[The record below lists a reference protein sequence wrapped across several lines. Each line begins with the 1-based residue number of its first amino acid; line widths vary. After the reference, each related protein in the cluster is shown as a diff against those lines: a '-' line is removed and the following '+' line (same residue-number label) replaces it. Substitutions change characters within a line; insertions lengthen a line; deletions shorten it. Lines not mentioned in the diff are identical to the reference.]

1 MAGGGEFD
9 LIRQYL
15 TGLGADR
22 RDVTYGVGD
31 DAAITRPPPSM
42 PAVLALDTLVAGVHF
57 PQDLPAA
64 AVGYRALAVNLSDMA
79 AMGATPAWALLGLT
93 LPASDTDWVAAFA
106 QGLDRLARLNN
117 VALVGGDIT
126 RGPLTISLQIT
137 GFSPAPLRRDGARP
151 GDRIWVSGRPGDAA
165 GGLEVWQS
173 AHRQAPPWQG
183 LVRAFTEPRPR
194 IALGQALRGTA
205 SAVID
210 ISDGVLADAGH
221 IAEASQVALQL
232 DPSALQPSARLRA
245 WAGGAAGQDLV
256 LGGGDD
262 YELLFTAP
270 DEAGSVIG
278 QIARRT
284 RTPVRCIGC
293 VATGVGVDWGGQSAR
308 ETGNAG
314 FRHFD

>member
-1 MAGGGEFD
+1 MAGCGEFD

-22 RDVTYGVGD
+22 GDVTYGVGD
-31 DAAITRPPPSM
+31 DAAITCPPASM

-64 AVGYRALAVNLSDMA
+64 AVGYRALAVNLTDMA

-93 LPASDTDWVAAFA
+93 LPASDADWVAAFA
-106 QGLDRLARLNN
+106 GGLDRLARLNN
-117 VALVGGDIT
+117 VAVVGGDIT

-151 GDRIWVSGRPGDAA
+151 GDRVWVSGRPGDAA

-173 AHRQAPPWQG
+173 AHRQTPRWQG

-194 IALGQALRGTA
+194 IALGQALRGIA

-210 ISDGVLADAGH
+210 VSDGVLADAGH

-232 DPSALQPSARLRA
+232 ESTALQPSARLRA
-245 WAGGAAGQDLV
+245 WAGAAAGQDLT
-256 LGGGDD
+256 LAGGDD

-270 DEAGSVIG
+270 DEAGPVIG
-278 QIARRT
+278 QVAGQT
-284 RTPVRCIGC
+284 RTPVRCIGR
-293 VATGVGVDWGGQSAR
+293 VVRGAGVDWGGQNADAAAR
-308 ETGNAG
+308 GG
-314 FRHFD
+314 YRHFD